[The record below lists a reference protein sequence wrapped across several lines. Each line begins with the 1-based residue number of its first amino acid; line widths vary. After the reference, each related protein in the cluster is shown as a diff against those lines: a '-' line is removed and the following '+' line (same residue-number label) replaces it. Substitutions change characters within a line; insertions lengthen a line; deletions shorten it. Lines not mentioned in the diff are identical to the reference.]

1 MTRNYRQLWGALLI
15 FVVMSLVD
23 VAGAQENPVDVEP
36 SPASEPMDDVDSVA
50 GDVAGE
56 QEGQAQKGQAEVESL
71 EGATKE
77 QTPSGPTYHK
87 VRPGESLWMISAMNL
102 GDGGLW
108 PALYRANRDQIQN
121 PKILYPGQELA
132 IPNVAPEEKAA
143 IRAEAAQLNTQ

>member
-1 MTRNYRQLWGALLI
+1 MTRNYRQFWGALLI
-15 FVVMSLVD
+15 FGVMSLVD

-50 GDVAGE
+50 GE
-56 QEGQAQKGQAEVESL
+56 QEEQAQKGQAEVESL

-87 VRPGESLWMISAMNL
+87 VRPGVSLWMISAMHL

-132 IPNVAPEEKAA
+132 IPNIAPEEKKA
-143 IRAEAAQLNTQ
+143 IRAEAAQLNMQ